1 MAAHKMNDSNTKKS
15 DAAKSKIPEPD
26 KDIELI
32 QPADLDDIVGGMAE
46 NSSVCKTTKIF
57 ATPTG

>member
-1 MAAHKMNDSNTKKS
+1 MNDSNTKKS